1 MDDEKKTA
9 PDGGSDLST
18 NKQESSDF
26 SLFKPDES
34 AAVVHAETDGRQEKR
49 NRRKQEKMKKSGE
62 RKRKYPNPV
71 SFLLGAVIL
80 IFAVIGVVLIVWNS
94 VSYIKKTTDKGS
106 GYGEYESF
114 LTPIAAVDVDSF
126 DDISDA
132 DPEQLL
138 NAAIWVIL
146 SNSSTPDTYEYSGGC
161 LLVPS
166 RDVESAYT
174 SLFGADASSHITHQ
188 TVQGYNCTFE
198 YSDTAM
204 VYRIPITTINPV
216 YTPEVTEVK
225 KTGTTLTVTVNYLA
239 FESWR
244 LDDSGN
250 YAAPAPDK
258 IIQVTLRESGGV
270 YYISSIRT
278 VSATIPETIPYDA
291 PETPSDMPD
300 ETAAETTAAETA
312 TAARNPE
319 KTTLG
324 GRVY

>member
-9 PDGGSDLST
+9 PDGGSDLSF
-18 NKQESSDF
+18 NKDENSDF

-49 NRRKQEKMKKSGE
+49 NLKKQEKKKKSGE
-62 RKRKYPNPV
+62 RKRKYPNAV

-94 VSYIKKTTDKGS
+94 VSYIRKTTDTGS
-106 GYGEYESF
+106 GYSEYESF

-146 SNSSTPDTYEYSGGC
+146 SNSSTPDTYEYSGGY

-174 SLFGADASSHITHQ
+174 SLFGSDAASHITHQ

-198 YSDTAM
+198 YNDTAM
-204 VYRIPITTINPV
+204 VYRIPITTVNPV
-216 YTPEVTEVK
+216 YTPKVTGVEK
-225 KTGTTLTVTVNYLA
+225 NGATLTVTVSYLA

-244 LDDSGN
+244 IDDSGN
-250 YAAPAPDK
+250 YASPAPDK
-258 IIQVTLRESGGV
+258 IMQITLRESGGV
-270 YYISSIRT
+270 YYISSIST
-278 VSATIPETIPYDA
+278 VSATIPETIPYKEPEIPSDGENNTA
-291 PETPSDMPD
+291 VPET
-300 ETAAETTAAETA
+300 TTQETTTA
-312 TAARNPE
+312 VQNPA

-324 GRVY
+324 GRV